1 MKPAI
6 LPTDRFL
13 ELHEKEI
20 GSKTAAELKRDAW
33 AGDALIRAAV
43 TLLVIGL
50 EPRDAQRRNWIVC
63 QAVSNEHM
71 AICCRSFMPRSP
83 AGVSA
88 CTARNRYLEDVH
100 KHGTRLEAAVLY
112 EYRRR
117 GGDALGGITAAIE
130 IARFLISKTAFV
142 RTAEIENVRID
153 TTGILPI
160 DNTSL
165 EGLIAQH
172 ESETSR
178 RDPDPLRAHED
189 RRNRNAEAASG

>member
-13 ELHEKEI
+13 ELHEKELD
-20 GSKTAAELKRDAW
+20 SKTAAELKRDAW

-43 TLLVIGL
+43 TLLVIAL
-50 EPRDAQRRNWIVC
+50 EPKDAQRRNWIVC

-71 AICCRSFMPRSP
+71 AICCRSFMPRSSE
-83 AGVSA
+83 GVKR
-88 CTARNRYLEDVH
+88 CTAENRWREDVH

-117 GGDALGGITAAIE
+117 GGEAHGGITAAIE
-130 IARFLISKTAFV
+130 IARFLISKTSFA
-142 RTAEIENVRID
+142 RTAEVVN
-153 TTGILPI
+153 LPI
-160 DNTSL
+160 DNTTL

-189 RRNRNAEAASG
+189 RRDWNAQAASG